1 METLVAASVVFF
13 LAALTAGSISA
24 RGATVSGQLGN
35 GGQSHF
41 SGSPPHP
48 SGLRA
53 VSGRFGA
60 HLKDSHPFHH
70 RRFDHR
76 RHFRH
81 KPLFWRHHHFSCRGF
96 FPHHPFGFHS
106 GFCFRQQVIGLGPSF
121 VVISPYPQEPTLAA
135 PGELARWDEGDPP
148 RERPLISLMLRHH
161 EELKLSL
168 DQVRSL
174 AKLRSGF
181 EREAIRHEADVR
193 LVETELATL
202 LEVDPV
208 EEQQV
213 KAKLQEIER
222 LRADLR
228 FARIRAIEQGKALL
242 SLEQRTIL
250 RALVG
255 EPPYSHLQNE
265 VRE

>member
-1 METLVAASVVFF
+1 M
-13 LAALTAGSISA
+13 
-24 RGATVSGQLGN
+24 
-35 GGQSHF
+35 
-41 SGSPPHP
+41 
-48 SGLRA
+48 
-53 VSGRFGA
+53 
-60 HLKDSHPFHH
+60 
-70 RRFDHR
+70 
-76 RHFRH
+76 
-81 KPLFWRHHHFSCRGF
+81 
-96 FPHHPFGFHS
+96 
-106 GFCFRQQVIGLGPSF
+106 
-121 VVISPYPQEPTLAA
+121 
-135 PGELARWDEGDPP
+135 
-148 RERPLISLMLRHH
+148 
-161 EELKLSL
+161 
-168 DQVRSL
+168 
-174 AKLRSGF
+174 
-181 EREAIRHEADVR
+181 
-193 LVETELATL
+193 